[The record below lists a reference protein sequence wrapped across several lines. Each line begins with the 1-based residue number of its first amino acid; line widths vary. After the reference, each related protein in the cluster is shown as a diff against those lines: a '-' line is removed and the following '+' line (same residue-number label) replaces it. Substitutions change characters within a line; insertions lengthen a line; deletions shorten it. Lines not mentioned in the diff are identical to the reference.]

1 MAKTHFFAKVKR
13 KQDRS
18 LIRFVELLFVLFEL
32 IGLPK
37 YKSKYSKVN
46 IVKNNVQMANKAKE
60 HLERW
65 VGRL

>member
-1 MAKTHFFAKVKR
+1 MAKTHFFAKAKR

-37 YKSKYSKVN
+37 YKSKYSKKTFNSWQLLALLV
-46 IVKNNVQMANKAKE
+46 AKS
-60 HLERW
+60 RM
-65 VGRL
+65 VA